1 VRTIGVMSVKGGTG
15 KSLMAVNLAYY
26 LKTITGKEV
35 GFIDCDVDSSNT
47 AEFIGDIGRIE
58 VTPDKRFKPL
68 EWNGIKVWSVSL
80 LVEKWRPVSLT
91 GDKYVSILNDVVHY
105 GEWGDP
111 DFMVLDLPSGSHDSW
126 RGAIYLF
133 AESYL
138 GDVVVIQPAFPDNA
152 RRVLNLH
159 VKNDVPV
166 VGLIENMAYFVCPEH
181 EKPKVYHIFGEGLGA
196 KIAEEYK
203 VPFLGEIPVIPNLQE
218 RIKAG
223 KPILEEHADVFK
235 KAVDIIVNTPVE
247 KIGLLRRV
255 KEKVAE
261 VTRDT
266 VVKILGFMI
275 SQIGASIKIPED
287 FHYEEDVVCDFVILS
302 NDWTEVLCRLHLK
315 PKDGRLV
322 YVTNPRKVDYEV
334 HMPFK
339 TLARIV
345 MGVKKTR
352 DGQLIPY
359 DAMDAYFNNELEV
372 YGEGSTTRVVDLV
385 RNTLLREDVMN
396 EARKQFPFLKKYV

>member
-1 VRTIGVMSVKGGTG
+1 
-15 KSLMAVNLAYY
+15 
-26 LKTITGKEV
+26 
-35 GFIDCDVDSSNT
+35 
-47 AEFIGDIGRIE
+47 
-58 VTPDKRFKPL
+58 
-68 EWNGIKVWSVSL
+68 
-80 LVEKWRPVSLT
+80 
-91 GDKYVSILNDVVHY
+91 
-105 GEWGDP
+105 
-111 DFMVLDLPSGSHDSW
+111 
-126 RGAIYLF
+126 
-133 AESYL
+133 
-138 GDVVVIQPAFPDNA
+138 
-152 RRVLNLH
+152 VLNLH

-203 VPFLGEIPVIPNLQE
+203 VPFLGEIPIIPDLQE

-372 YGEGSTTRVVDLV
+372 YGEGSTARVVDLV
-385 RNTLLREDVMN
+385 RNTLLREDVMS
-396 EARKQFPFLKKYV
+396 EARKRFPFLKKYV